1 MPSVASGLNGAYR
14 LAAVSAE
21 LIDRPLRRAA
31 ERSDSDRNENDLRR
45 LLDRIFPDGAEER
58 LNQRLAQLTGLEDDR
73 ARDLLKGRNS
83 VTPAWWRFLSDVEG
97 ALAGPAMPRRAEQLT
112 FIERLGHE

>member
-97 ALAGPAMPRRAEQLT
+97 ALGPDFDEPLSDFAAFQ
-112 FIERLGHE
+112 